1 MAETAVKMGMN
12 VDQFREMNFY
22 TKGQVTPAG
31 GVLTYWNMDTIWN
44 QIQQTANYAQRRS
57 AIADFNQSNRWV
69 KKGMYLMPCKYGI
82 EWGGTGFGALINVC
96 SDGTVQLSHTGCEV
110 GQGINTK
117 VSQVLA
123 MELGCDISLI
133 TVTSTNSQKVPHGV
147 STGGSITSELCSKA
161 VIGAA
166 RKLNAK
172 LQPIKNLFPD
182 YTWTELIKV
191 ASDAQLGLQSRYWQ
205 LSVNRTT
212 DPFQYN
218 AYGAA
223 IAETRVDILTGEVQV
238 QRVDVLYDCGTS
250 LNPAIDI
257 GQVEGGFVQGMGL
270 YMTEKLKYDESGNI
284 TTNGTWEYKPPST
297 KDIPI
302 DFRVT
307 LLSDAPN
314 PAGVLS
320 SKASGEPPMTLSASV
335 YFAVKEAVQEA
346 RKSAGLSNS
355 MVLPPPVS
363 PNVVGVGAGT
373 SIPLLT
379 LS

>member
-1 MAETAVKMGMN
+1 
-12 VDQFREMNFY
+12 
-22 TKGQVTPAG
+22 
-31 GVLTYWNMDTIWN
+31 MDTIWS
-44 QIQQTANYAQRRS
+44 QIQSSSDYTQRKQS
-57 AIADFNQSNRWV
+57 IVDFNNNNRWV

-82 EWGGTGFGALINVC
+82 EWAPSGFGAVIDVC
-96 SDGTVQLSHTGCEV
+96 SDGTIQLSHTGCEV

-123 MELGCDISLI
+123 YELGCDISLI
-133 TVTSTNSQKVPHGV
+133 QVTTTNTQKVPNGT

-166 RKLNAK
+166 KKLNKK
-172 LQPIKNLFPD
+172 LAPFRNLFPGLS
-182 YTWTELIKV
+182 WTELIAT

-205 LSVNRTT
+205 LSV
-212 DPFQYN
+212 DPKDKIPGPFQYN

-223 IAETRVDILTGEVQV
+223 IAETRVDCLTGEVQV
-238 QRVDVLYDCGTS
+238 ERVDILYDCGTS

-257 GQVEGGFVQGMGL
+257 GQCEGGFVQGLGL
-270 YMTEKLKYDESGNI
+270 YLTEKLQYDTSTGQI

-302 DFRVT
+302 DFRCS
-307 LLSDAPN
+307 LLSNAPN

-335 YFAVKEAVQEA
+335 YFAVKEAVLEA
-346 RKSAGLSNS
+346 RKAAGLAATP
-355 MVLPPPVS
+355 VLPPPATPPVIG
-363 PNVVGVGAGT
+363 VGVGF
-373 SIPLLT
+373 SVSQLT